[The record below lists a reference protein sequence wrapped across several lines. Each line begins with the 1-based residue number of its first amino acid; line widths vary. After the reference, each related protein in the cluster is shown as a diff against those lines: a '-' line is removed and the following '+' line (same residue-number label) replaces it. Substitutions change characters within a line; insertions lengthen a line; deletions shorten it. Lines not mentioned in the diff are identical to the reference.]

1 MRRFFNGVFIGSLL
15 GALVG
20 LLTNG
25 KMKPQ
30 RKKLLGKTKSIT
42 NNASKMWG
50 SVTKEV
56 RKMMKK

>member
-20 LLTNG
+20 LLSNG
-25 KMKPQ
+25 NMKPQ
-30 RKKLLGKTKSIT
+30 RKKLLGKTKRIT

-50 SVTKEV
+50 SVSKEV